1 MVIVAT
7 WIVVGFFSAVGWGV
21 AQKTVVEPYI
31 NPAFDKAEVQPI
43 NTNTTNKDNKQIQHK
58 ERHMT
63 GLRTINLPQERIIQ
77 LRLKDDSVI
86 EFKFSPIDATG
97 NRLWQMFATTEAL
110 DTVEQLIKS
119 ADVVTDVTET
129 KSARKSAPAK
139 KK

>member
-1 MVIVAT
+1 M
-7 WIVVGFFSAVGWGV
+7 
-21 AQKTVVEPYI
+21 
-31 NPAFDKAEVQPI
+31 
-43 NTNTTNKDNKQIQHK
+43 TN
-58 ERHMT
+58 
-63 GLRTINLPQERIIQ
+63 LRTVNLPQERIIQ

-119 ADVVTDVTET
+119 SDTTDVTET
-129 KSARKSAPAK
+129 KSARKKAPDK